1 MTARPETLSQ
11 RRLNRATLAR
21 QLLLEPAD
29 IGVVD
34 AIGRIAGLQAQ
45 EPASPYIGLWSRLAG
60 FGPAQLDAAI
70 AARDVVK
77 GTLMRVTLHLVTAAD
92 YRAFW
97 PAVRPG
103 LEQQRRQQRLEPPS
117 GRSMAALV
125 KRVTAFA
132 SEPRSLTELRE
143 HIGEVDGL
151 PADELVWW
159 LRRRMPLAHAH
170 TGDPW
175 SFGRRPL
182 LAHADAWLPAGTWA
196 DDAAAVEYLV
206 RHYLAAFGPASL
218 ADISQWSGLTV
229 AWLRPGVEAIEAA
242 GELRR
247 YRSEAGRQL
256 VDLGGAPLPDEDVPA
271 PARLLPMWDSTVLA
285 FADRTRIVSDADR
298 ARIIARNGD
307 TLPLILVDG
316 VVAGRWWAVTERER
330 TRIELEPFRRLTA
343 KDRRALEA
351 IGDRLA
357 RFVEPHEPRVY
368 ARYQRWRTDER

>member
-1 MTARPETLSQ
+1 MTAQPEVLSQ

-21 QLLLEPAD
+21 QLLLEPAA

-34 AIGRIAGLQAQ
+34 AVGRIAGLQAQ
-45 EPASPYIGLWSRLAG
+45 EPASPYIGLWARLAS
-60 FGPAQLDAAI
+60 FDPADLDAAI

-103 LEQQRRQQRLEPPS
+103 LAQQRRQQPLEPPPA
-117 GRSMAALV
+117 RRLAELQA
-125 KRVTAFA
+125 RVAAFA
-132 SEPRSLTELRE
+132 AHPRSLTELRE
-143 HIGEVDGL
+143 HVGDVDGL

-159 LRRRMPLAHAH
+159 LRRRMPLAHAP

-182 LAHADAWLPAGTWA
+182 LAEADAWLPSGTWA

-218 ADISQWSGLTV
+218 ADIAQWSGLTV
-229 AWLRPGVEAIEAA
+229 TWLRPGVDAIEAA

-256 VDLGGAPLPDEDVPA
+256 VDLAGAPLPDEDVPA
-271 PARLLPMWDSTVLA
+271 PPRLLPMWDSTVLA
-285 FADRTRIVSDADR
+285 FADRTRIVSDPDR

-307 TLPLILVDG
+307 TLPVMLVDG
-316 VVAGRWWAVTERER
+316 VVAGRWWTVAEGER
-330 TRIELEPFRRLTA
+330 TRIELEPFRRLA
-343 KDRRALEA
+343 PRDRRALEA
-351 IGDRLA
+351 HGDRLA